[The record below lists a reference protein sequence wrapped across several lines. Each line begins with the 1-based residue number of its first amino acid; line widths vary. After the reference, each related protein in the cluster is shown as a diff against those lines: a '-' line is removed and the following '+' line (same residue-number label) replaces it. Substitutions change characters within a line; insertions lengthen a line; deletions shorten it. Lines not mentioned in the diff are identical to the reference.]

1 MAETLV
7 LEAQNRE
14 RTGRKIRQDEQGRIP
29 AILYGHGRES
39 QTLWVSQTP
48 FMRVFEQAGE
58 STIISLRVG
67 GKDVNVLIHAYQ
79 IDPLSDEIIH
89 VDFFQVR
96 MDEAVTTDVPLVF
109 VGEAPAVKND
119 GGTLSTED
127 SITVR
132 ALPGDLPSELT
143 IDISTL
149 KSFDDAISVG
159 DIDIDR
165 EKVEV
170 LTADDQTIASV
181 VAPRTQEE
189 VDAAE
194 EDVVE
199 DVSDVASADDESE
212 EDVAEKAS
220 DEEAPKA

>member
-29 AILYGHGRES
+29 AILYGHGREN